1 MASEPG
7 ASARLRASLAAGL
20 ACTAAWSELLD
31 RINVF
36 PVADGDT
43 GRNLVVSLAPLRD
56 EAADESA
63 LLERLL
69 LSARG
74 NSGNIACAFVR
85 ALIEPGEAVR
95 LETRFALG
103 AEQAR
108 HAVADPQPGTMLT
121 VLDALAEGARAG
133 LRREAV
139 EALLD
144 HLTQVVRDTT
154 SAQESLRR
162 SNVPDS
168 GALGMLVF
176 LDGMLRSLL
185 GLPRASDAWT
195 RSFESLV
202 RFDRRSA
209 AAHAAETGFCVD
221 AVVRLPQGQR
231 PTDQALAA
239 IGSEVIALREGELCK
254 IHLHAPDAE
263 AARRA
268 LGALGEVVRWS
279 WDDLHAQSLDIPMVG
294 KVDQVHVVT
303 DGAASLSRG
312 EAQALGISLL
322 DSYVDFG
329 DRSLP
334 ETRVEPE
341 DVYRVMRQG
350 TRVSTAQASTFE
362 RHACYERLT
371 AMFPEVLY
379 LCVGSVYTGNHAVA
393 SAWRAAHALGNRMR
407 VVDTGAASGKLA
419 VIVRAAAQAANL
431 GMAPSEI
438 ATLVQA
444 ALEGAE
450 EYIFPERLEYL
461 ARGGRLSK
469 TGAWFGDALHLGPVV
484 SPMPDGARKVAMFR
498 KLEDKIGFACDRV
511 GQALAASHGQGFI
524 LVEHTDNRPWVE
536 SALVPRLN
544 AAAPRATLVS
554 GPLSLTT
561 GVHTGPGTWGVAVLP
576 ALGPKATG
584 RPQGA

>member
-1 MASEPG
+1 MASEARPPE
-7 ASARLRASLAAGL
+7 RLRAALAAGL
-20 ACTAAWSELLD
+20 ARTAAWSELLD

-56 EAADESA
+56 EGADQSA

-74 NSGNIACAFVR
+74 NSGNIACAFLR
-85 ALIEPGEAVR
+85 ALIEAGQATP
-95 LETRFALG
+95 LETGLALG
-103 AEQAR
+103 AEKAR
-108 HAVADPQPGTMLT
+108 HAVSDPQPGTMLT
-121 VLDALAEGARAG
+121 VLDALAETARAG
-133 LRREAV
+133 LRREGV

-144 HLTQVVRDTT
+144 RLTQVVRDTT
-154 SAQESLRR
+154 LAQESLRR
-162 SNVPDS
+162 SNVVDS

-176 LDGMLRSLL
+176 LDGMLRSLFE
-185 GLPRASDAWT
+185 LPRASDAWT

-202 RFDRRSA
+202 RFDRRA
-209 AAHAAETGFCVD
+209 ADGHDETGFCVD
-221 AVVRLPQGQR
+221 AVLRLPHGQR
-231 PTDQALAA
+231 PADQALAA
-239 IGSEVIALREGELCK
+239 IGSEVIALREGDLCK
-254 IHLHAPDAE
+254 IHLHAADAE

-268 LGALGEVVRWS
+268 LASLGEVVRWS
-279 WDDLHAQSLDIPMVG
+279 WDDLHAQSLDVPSVG
-294 KVDQVHVVT
+294 KVGQVHVVT
-303 DGAASLSRG
+303 DGAASLSRRD
-312 EAQALGISLL
+312 AQALGISLL
-322 DSYVDFG
+322 DSYVDLG

-341 DVYRVMRQG
+341 DVYQVMRQG
-350 TRVSTAQASTFE
+350 VRVSTAQASTYE

-371 AMFPEVLY
+371 AMFSEVLY
-379 LCVGSVYTGNHAVA
+379 LCVGSVYTGNHTVA
-393 SAWRAAHALGNRMR
+393 STWQASHALGERMR

-419 VIVRAAAQAANL
+419 VIVRAAAQAANAGEDL
-431 GMAPSEI
+431 NAI
-438 ATLVQA
+438 ASRVQTT
-444 ALEGAE
+444 LEGAE

-498 KLEDKIGFACDRV
+498 KLEDKIAFACDRV
-511 GQALAASHGQGFI
+511 GRALAATDGEGFI

-536 SALVPRLN
+536 STLVPRLR
-544 AAAPRATLVS
+544 AAVPRATLVS

-576 ALGPKATG
+576 AMSAKAPG